1 MPSLSIKENGKVKRI
16 YLTKEQRE
24 QVERIKFANGLR
36 SLKEA
41 YEVWKEA
48 KEKVSAQF
56 LDAEDVAGGV
66 RIVDN
71 SEGDSEELLRLR
83 RENKCLRNQLEDP
96 DVDLMLK
103 LDEENW
109 GLKRENDSLRNQLSV
124 SEVNLKICSKAMEEL
139 RLRLGGR
146 GPKKRNK
153 SISDQQR
160 QFLEYCRKVT
170 KRDGELMH
178 RC

>member
-1 MPSLSIKENGKVKRI
+1 VPQLTIREGGKRKQI

-24 QVERIKFANGLR
+24 EVERIKSANGLR

-41 YEVWKEA
+41 YEVLKG
-48 KEKVSAQF
+48 AQW
-56 LDAEDVAGGV
+56 LDGEDVAGGI
-66 RIVDN
+66 RILDN
-71 SEGDSEELLRLR
+71 SESDSEELWRLR

-109 GLKRENDSLRNQLSV
+109 RLKRENDSLRNQLSV
-124 SEVNLKICSKAMEEL
+124 SEVNLKIYDKAMEEL
-139 RLRLGGR
+139 RLRLEGR

-160 QFLEYCRKVT
+160 EFLEYCRKVM
-170 KRDGELMH
+170 KRDRELMH
-178 RC
+178 R